1 MNFELSGTIIEILPE
16 MQVNDRFKKQEFVIE
31 KKDASGNFNFTDFIK
46 FQLTQDKTSLIKSF
60 KTGDEVKVSF
70 NIRGNKWVNNGQVN
84 YFTNLDAWRV
94 ERATAGGSSVD
105 RDVPVPPVPEEL
117 DNDIPAG
124 FDDLP
129 F

>member
-1 MNFELSGTIIEILPE
+1 MNFELTGVIIEILPE
-16 MQVNDRFKKQEFVIE
+16 VQVNDRFKKQEFVIE
-31 KKDASGNFNFTDFIK
+31 KKDANGNFNFTDFIK

-60 KTGDEVKVSF
+60 KTGEEVKVSF

-84 YFTNLDAWRV
+84 YFTNLDAWRI
-94 ERATAGGSSVD
+94 EKASGSSANGG
-105 RDVPVPPVPEEL
+105 E
-117 DNDIPAG
+117 IPAPQIPNDPETEIPGG